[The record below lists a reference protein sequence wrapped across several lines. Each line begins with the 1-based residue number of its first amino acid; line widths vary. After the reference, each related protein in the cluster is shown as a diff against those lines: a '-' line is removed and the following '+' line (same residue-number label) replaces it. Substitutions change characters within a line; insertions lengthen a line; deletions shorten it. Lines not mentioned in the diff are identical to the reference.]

1 MTQNHDPRLN
11 AHPSSGDQAASATD
25 PARDDA
31 PRRRPYRA
39 PAIESSRI
47 FHGVVLG
54 AFSPFACGAGS

>member
-1 MTQNHDPRLN
+1 MTQNQDPRLN
-11 AHPSSGDQAASATD
+11 AHPASGDQAVPAPD
-25 PARDDA
+25 PRHAA
-31 PRRRPYRA
+31 PTRRPYRA